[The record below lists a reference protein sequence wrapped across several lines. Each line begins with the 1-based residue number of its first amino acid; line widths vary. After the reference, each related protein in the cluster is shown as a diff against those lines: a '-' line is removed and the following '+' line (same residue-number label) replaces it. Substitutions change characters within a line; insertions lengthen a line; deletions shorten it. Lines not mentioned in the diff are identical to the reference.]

1 MRLSVSEV
9 ASLLNAGEERVYDWI
24 EDGQLPAQ
32 RIRGEYRINRTDL
45 LEWATAREMALAPRV
60 FADSLSGSGN
70 GEEIFRSLLSQ
81 EYGKAMSS
89 RGSGIADQVY
99 REIIKTQEVH

>member
-1 MRLSVSEV
+1 MPDPHWPARSLSALPPIGSIDPTQKKATDNASARKV
-9 ASLLNAGEERVYDWI
+9 AQDFEAYFMSQFVDRMFQGI
-24 EDGQLPAQ
+24 PK
-32 RIRGEYRINRTDL
+32 
-45 LEWATAREMALAPRV
+45 
-60 FADSLSGSGN
+60 DSLSGSGN